1 MGPLRSFTSPPY
13 ILINVRLMHGQCRK
27 VALGGLRSS
36 GHPVHPSSFSTGH
49 LRPPTPKSQVDL
61 PLPTYLGGAS
71 MARGPVQVHHPPLV
85 EAGCASATV
94 SWGSPQ
100 RWCRPPL
107 LTHTNNGPGGRGHWR
122 MRWQQ
127 CLRKRR
133 EPGLNATQSL
143 GAASQGTSA
152 ATRSAMEGVRGSCRG
167 GESASALPYVDSDKI
182 Q

>member
-1 MGPLRSFTSPPY
+1 MPHAWSMQESGFGGTSVFGTSRTPILFLDRPPPASNSEKPGRPTPSHVPGWRVNGPGASSGTSPP
-13 ILINVRLMHGQCRK
+13 LSRGRMCQCHGE
-27 VALGGLRSS
+27 LG
-36 GHPVHPSSFSTGH
+36 
-49 LRPPTPKSQVDL
+49 
-61 PLPTYLGGAS
+61 LG
-71 MARGPVQVHHPPLV
+71 
-85 EAGCASATV
+85 
-94 SWGSPQ
+94 PQ

-167 GESASALPYVDSDKI
+167 GESASALPNVDSDKI